1 MTTEERL
8 AKVERKL
15 TARKEA
21 EAIDTL
27 VKFAGACFLAAAMAD
42 AAWAQEAPAHP
53 ETAADAIAPSA
64 AAEEAA
70 DRPAP
75 AAENVPESLEAPFGP
90 VYVRPFDPM
99 TVTLL
104 GLKESHTPVYFR
116 SPLATPSPKDAS
128 VDRCPPLAAG
138 AALADWLMF
147 TGRVLAFP
155 VEMVLCPPWTKFP
168 LAD

>member
-1 MTTEERL
+1 MI
-8 AKVERKL
+8 
-15 TARKEA
+15 ARSR
-21 EAIDTL
+21 
-27 VKFAGACFLAAAMAD
+27 GWLAAVLAVGFLVPF
-42 AAWAQEAPAHP
+42 AWAQDEAPAAP
-53 ETAADAIAPSA
+53 EA
-64 AAEEAA
+64 AAEEAT
-70 DRPAP
+70 DRPALP
-75 AAENVPESLEAPFGP
+75 AENAAESLEAPFGP
-90 VYVRPFDPM
+90 VYVRPFEPM

-104 GLKESHTPVYFR
+104 GLKESGAPVYFR

>member
-1 MTTEERL
+1 MIARSGGWL
-8 AKVERKL
+8 AAVL
-15 TARKEA
+15 AVGF
-21 EAIDTL
+21 L
-27 VKFAGACFLAAAMAD
+27 VPFAGAQAEVPAA
-42 AAWAQEAPAHP
+42 P
-53 ETAADAIAPSA
+53 EA

-90 VYVRPFDPM
+90 VYVRPFEPM

-116 SPLATPSPKDAS
+116 SPLATPSPTDAS
-128 VDRCPPLAAG
+128 VDRCLPLAAG
-138 AALADWLMF
+138 AAVADWLMF